1 MFYDPEKTHLYI
13 KPLGYI
19 VGLGISEEIYLRDY
33 AEEHC
38 DWIDGVVTKAAPID
52 GRHNELSMYLL
63 TLLSAYFELY
73 PIGKIFKAPFL
84 MRFQMG
90 TSRRYRE
97 PDCQIVLNENPKL
110 TEIYVDGAPDIAI
123 EITTIGSSELDYGM
137 KCHEY
142 EQAGVR
148 EYWIIDPLKK
158 EARFY
163 RLNEKKAYELQN
175 VEEVYDTPLIPKL
188 KVSIASLWQDSLPG
202 PASIVQEVMKMLED

>member
-19 VGLGISEEIYLRDY
+19 VGLGIAEEIYLRDY

-52 GRHNELSMYLL
+52 GRHNELSMYLIS
-63 TLLSAYFELY
+63 LLSAYFELH
-73 PIGKIFKAPFL
+73 PIGKIFNAPFL

-97 PDCQIVLNENPKL
+97 PDLQIVLNENPNL

-142 EQAGVR
+142 EAAGVR

-158 EARFY
+158 EARF
-163 RLNEKKAYELQN
+163 
-175 VEEVYDTPLIPKL
+175 
-188 KVSIASLWQDSLPG
+188 
-202 PASIVQEVMKMLED
+202 